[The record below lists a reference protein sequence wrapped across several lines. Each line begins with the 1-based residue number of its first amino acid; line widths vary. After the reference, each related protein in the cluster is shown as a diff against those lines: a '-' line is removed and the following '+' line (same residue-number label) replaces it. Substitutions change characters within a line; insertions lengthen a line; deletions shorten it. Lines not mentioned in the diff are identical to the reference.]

1 MNLSEIATK
10 NGTIDTLQKF
20 LDKQYI
26 HYALLYQALIL
37 SFKPCRVMK
46 LNHIFPKA
54 QMASKKCTQ
63 NLTPLSGRVVFHALS
78 HGLAW

>member
-37 SFKPCRVMK
+37 SSKPCMVMK
-46 LNHIFPKA
+46 LNHIFPKT

-63 NLTPLSGRVVFHALS
+63 KSDTVFWHNNISSLS

>member
-1 MNLSEIATK
+1 MLFALLSNLFMNLSEIATK

-37 SFKPCRVMK
+37 SFKPCGVLK
-46 LNHIFPKA
+46 LNHIFPKV
-54 QMASKKCTQ
+54 QVASKNVHKI
-63 NLTPLSGRVVFHALS
+63 
-78 HGLAW
+78 